1 MSNNTDQLQALVA
14 ELQRK
19 VDALQSQSE
28 AQTIPDEDLAI
39 IAATAAA
46 YLGIKGKVKA
56 IQFAGRS
63 TTTSL
68 ASA

>member
-1 MSNNTDQLQALVA
+1 MSNNTEQLQALVA

-28 AQTIPDEDLAI
+28 SIPDEDLAI

-46 YLGIKGKVKA
+46 YLGVKGKVKA